1 MRDPFAPIDVVSIT
15 DPSVVFASPEARA
28 EYVRT
33 RDPSLWK
40 PAANGRAAVF
50 TLRPLGSPEAVRLE
64 GLDPGTR
71 VLLAF
76 RACCIRVALPDGATL
91 EARLEGGYLLGSL
104 APESWV
110 TEVATKVGPRRVY
123 EIGEAAYRLSM
134 LDDLDPLLPPPGQP
148 LQP

>member
-15 DPSVVFASPEARA
+15 DPSVTFASPEARA

-40 PAANGRAAVF
+40 PVANGRAAVF
-50 TLRPLGSPEAVRLE
+50 TLRPLTGPEAVRLE
-64 GLDPGTR
+64 AFELGAK

-76 RACCIRVALPDGATL
+76 RACCVRVVLPDGAVI
-91 EARLEGGYLLGSL
+91 ESKPEGGYTLGPL

-110 TEVATKVGPRRVY
+110 TEIAAKVGPRRVY
-123 EIGEAAYRLSM
+123 EIGEAAYRLSA
-134 LDDLDPLLPPPGQP
+134 LDDIDPLLPPPGQP